1 MNNQYGCVL
10 TPKVAQELI
19 QELFAGQTVRRRK
32 IIRRVDEVHTER
44 GGSLP
49 RAQAHHPAER
59 ALSKMKQLGLAE
71 SQGYGV
77 WFVKLFQIETL
88 DDFTKWTKKFAPGEC
103 VFRGIPNESYG
114 IQASAYRRL
123 KKDDRNFEKFLHI
136 NQDLIDE
143 VILRGFNEKNGRKL
157 NHLEILAELQHFG
170 AATCLIDFS
179 YSAQV
184 ALWFACQSDSKS
196 SQDSGN
202 LPNGK
207 VVAVNSHLRQ
217 FKKVKS
223 DTLENKIDEFL
234 QEGED
239 SYLYHW
245 QPRQQNNRIIAQK
258 SVFLFGH
265 YEFDA
270 YDECIILENNKQN
283 ILTELEQVSGIT
295 ETVLFPDFAKLADLR
310 SEDVPY
316 VGLSKYEYWQL
327 ASDQFQKENFAE
339 SVTYYDRV
347 LDQDPDYVEA
357 YYKRG
362 QAKYYSG
369 QYNSA
374 ILDLD
379 KFISMN
385 PDYRTD
391 FDYIQAYHYRG
402 LSNHYL
408 GYLDKAVADYE
419 TGMSLANKSRE
430 LDLLHSIGLSLDEVY
445 DELMEKET
453 QNE

>member
-1 MNNQYGCVL
+1 MNNQDGQVL
-10 TPKVAQELI
+10 TSDIVQELI
-19 QELFAGQTVRRRK
+19 LELFTGQTVQK
-32 IIRRVDEVHTER
+32 QTIIETVGEVHIK
-44 GGSLP
+44 GGGRLSNTGADALVT
-49 RAQAHHPAER
+49 R
-59 ALSKMKQLGLAE
+59 ALSNMKRSGLTE
-71 SQGYGV
+71 NPKRGI
-77 WFVKLFQIETL
+77 WFIKPHQIKTL

-103 VFRGIPNESYG
+103 VFRGVTNESYG

-123 KKDDRNFEKFLHI
+123 KEDERNFEKFLEI
-136 NQDLIDE
+136 NKDLIDE
-143 VILRGFNEKNGRKL
+143 VILRGYDEKEGRKL
-157 NHLEILAELQHFG
+157 SHLEILAELQHFG

-179 YSAQV
+179 HSAQV
-184 ALWFACQSDSKS
+184 ALWFACQLGSKS

-202 LPNGK
+202 LLNGK
-207 VVAVNSHLRQ
+207 VLAVNYHLRH

-234 QEGED
+234 QGGED
-239 SYLYHW
+239 SYLYYW
-245 QPRQQNNRIIAQK
+245 QPRQQNNRIIGQK

-270 YDECIILENNKQN
+270 YGECIILENNKQD

-295 ETVLFPDFAKLADLR
+295 EAMLFPDFAKLADLR

-316 VGLSKYEYWQL
+316 VGLNKYEYWQL
-327 ASDQFQKENFAE
+327 ASDQFQKENYAE

-362 QAKYYSG
+362 QAKYYSE
-369 QYNSA
+369 QYKSA
-374 ILDLD
+374 ISDLD

-385 PDYRTD
+385 PDYSTD
-391 FDYIQAYHYRG
+391 FDYIQAYNYRG
-402 LSNHYL
+402 LSNHCL
-408 GYLDKAVADYE
+408 GDLDKAVADYK
-419 TGMSLANKSRE
+419 TGMSLASKSRE
-430 LDLLHSIGLSLDEVY
+430 LDLLHSFGLSLDEVY
-445 DELMEKET
+445 DELMTKES